1 MYYHINRN
9 SHTHHLRMSDV
20 ATSAQN
26 SRIFYL
32 QRSTVGEPGHQFF
45 GAKIGFLQNK
55 KKYFLSRSSWQQQ
68 QSVANGRWSV
78 VGADF
83 CCQEHRSSLI
93 SVPRTLLMRQK
104 PVLLLLPY
112 CRTTRFDSVRKDKA
126 CFDCTPSLFAAAVAS
141 CPRAT
146 EVCPHHS
153 LSISSHRMLVDRSN
167 LWCNMYHPPCT
178 RPPPNR

>member
-55 KKYFLSRSSWQQQ
+55 KKNTSYRALRGNNSSLLQTDGG
-68 QSVANGRWSV
+68 QSSEPISV
-78 VGADF
+78 VKSAR
-83 CCQEHRSSLI
+83 RSSLI
-93 SVPRTLLMRQK
+93 SVPRAQMRQK
-104 PVLLLLPY
+104 TSSSVAAIVVLGLGSIRFGKIRPASIAHLLCLQQQ
-112 CRTTRFDSVRKDKA
+112 
-126 CFDCTPSLFAAAVAS
+126 
-141 CPRAT
+141 
-146 EVCPHHS
+146 
-153 LSISSHRMLVDRSN
+153 
-167 LWCNMYHPPCT
+167 
-178 RPPPNR
+178 